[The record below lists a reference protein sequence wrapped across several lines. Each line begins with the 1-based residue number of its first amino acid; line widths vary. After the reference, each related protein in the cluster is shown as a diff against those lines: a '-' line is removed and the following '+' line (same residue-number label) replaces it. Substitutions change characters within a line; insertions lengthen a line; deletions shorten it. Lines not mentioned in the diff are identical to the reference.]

1 MNVTCS
7 GIIIAPSTTMN
18 RKCLPLYVYLFENA
32 YAAMMPRISSL
43 AICIAV
49 TTAVLII
56 YLKNG
61 TLSMT

>member
-18 RKCLPLYVYLFENA
+18 RKCLPWKRPFENA

>member
-1 MNVTCS
+1 
-7 GIIIAPSTTMN
+7 MN
-18 RKCLPLYVYLFENA
+18 RKCLPWKRPFENA
-32 YAAMMPRISSL
+32 YAAMMPRVSSL